1 MTAQQR
7 NAVTADPTAF
17 TSAGPALVRVPL
29 APCAPDNSRSDPPG
43 AVTSPPTVE
52 QLRARVA
59 SLLGDAVLME
69 AVMLASPSTAHTCQQ
84 PLEGL
89 SAKKLRTLAAS
100 LTAYA
105 ARMRARATPF
115 GLFAGVTLG
124 HLADAGRGE
133 IAEPA
138 HHRRV
143 VRPDASWLGEIVHH
157 VERSPEGLA
166 SLEYFTSPGVLRT
179 GNAFVLPTP
188 DARTRRISMRATPA
202 LTAAVGTA
210 AGGAP
215 GSRILEVVRAQGM
228 TKEAATGLLDALVTH
243 GCLISELRPPPHDC
257 DPLAHVLRCLQRRHL
272 CPELV
277 RELEKF
283 ATAIETYT
291 TTPVGGAAVAL
302 EHIHALADRIT
313 VSIGASVG
321 QRSPLHVDTVVQ
333 ADITLGPEVQ
343 AEAREAAGV
352 LARFATARER
362 RHLQHHLRKTSGG
375 YAVPLPEV
383 VCPPMPPRAASTHP
397 ALLTAYAEALREGR
411 TEIVL
416 DDDLLDSIA
425 PASSGE
431 PVLEMDLFTVV
442 ASPDVESLNRGDFEL
457 HIRRPAASSAGTAL
471 SRFADALGS
480 AGNAALRAIHDR
492 TDRVT
497 ASSLPESVITADITF
512 RPRQPAAENVARATL
527 TRSARICTNS
537 AVAQEPTRQDLLSP
551 HDLLLFPGPDGPQIW
566 SRSRGSRV
574 LPRAATTLNS
584 AATGPHSAHVLAAA
598 TGQNLGIAFDWGIL
612 ASAPWLPRVRR
623 RRTVYSPQTWRP
635 AADLL
640 HEGARHPAW
649 HQHFARWCRQWSVPA
664 QVMLVDGD
672 RQIPLRLDDPVDVS
686 ILQRQAQKGA
696 VTLTEGI
703 SPEHCWAR
711 SSLGSHTVEA
721 VFPMV
726 AAGPDEPVTG
736 EPAAVPPERPL
747 PPAPSLPGGGWLRAL
762 VKCPAGRQRAV
773 LRAITRDLGHQ
784 WFFTHRH
791 DGLLDIHVPVETL
804 GAGTWDRLL
813 SQLSGAVANVLP
825 DQLDDVLTI
834 STYSR
839 DAGFGSPSP
848 HPGLLEDWAV
858 TDTQCALAA
867 LDTELPDAPLL
878 SVLDLAARLTHLS
891 GTRFLAEVEPDRKG
905 FAPLRRRLLPLITGT
920 AHSGGLPRSQETD
933 RFQDFWEARAAATQ
947 AYLQRLHEPAIIA
960 RFGPLLL
967 EQHVHRLTG
976 SDKAPA
982 LLALASAAEC
992 AALSWHRAT
1001 RDAA

>member
-17 TSAGPALVRVPL
+17 ICAGPALVRVPL
-29 APCAPDNSRSDPPG
+29 APCAPDDIRSDPPNG
-43 AVTSPPTVE
+43 VTSPPTVE
-52 QLRARVA
+52 QLRGRVV

-69 AVMLASPSTAHTCQQ
+69 AVTLASPSTAHSCQQ

-115 GLFAGVTLG
+115 GLFAGVALG
-124 HLADAGRGE
+124 HLGDNGRGE

-143 VRPDASWLGEIVHH
+143 VRPDAGWLREIVHH

-166 SLEYFTSPGVLRT
+166 LLEYFTSPGVLRT
-179 GNAFVLPTP
+179 GNTFVLPTP
-188 DARTRRISMRATPA
+188 DAHIRRITMRATPA
-202 LTAAVGTA
+202 LTAAVNAA

-215 GSRILEVVRAQGM
+215 GSRILEAVRAQGM
-228 TKEAATGLLDALVTH
+228 TEAAATSLLDALVAQ
-243 GCLISELRPPPHDC
+243 GYLVSELRPPPHER
-257 DPLAHVLRCLQRRHL
+257 DPLAHVLRCLRRRNL
-272 CPELV
+272 RPELLQ
-277 RELEKF
+277 ELEEF
-283 ATAIETYT
+283 ATAVETYRT
-291 TTPVGGAAVAL
+291 APVGGAAVVL
-302 EHIHALADRIT
+302 GRVHTLADRIT
-313 VSIGASVG
+313 ASAGASAG
-321 QRSPLHVDTVVQ
+321 QRSPLHVDTVVR

-343 AEAREAAGV
+343 AEARKAASV

-362 RHLQHHLRKTSGG
+362 NHVQHHLQKISGG

-383 VCPPMPPRAASTHP
+383 VCPPLPPRVASAHP
-397 ALLTAYAEALREGR
+397 ALLNAYAEALREGR

-425 PASSGE
+425 PVPSDE
-431 PVLEMDLFTVV
+431 LILEMDLFTVV
-442 ASPDVESLNRGDFEL
+442 ASPDIESLNRGVFEL

-497 ASSLPESVITADITF
+497 ASGLPESVITADVTF
-512 RPRQPAAENVARATL
+512 RPLQAAAENVARATL

-537 AVAQEPTRQDLLSP
+537 PTTEEPARQDWLSP
-551 HDLLLFPGPDGPQIW
+551 HDLMLFPGPDGPQIW

-584 AATGPHSAHVLAAA
+584 VATGPHSAHVLAAA
-598 TGQNLGIAFDWGIL
+598 TGQNLGIAFDWGVL

-623 RRTVYSPQTWRP
+623 GRTVFSPQTWRP

-640 HEGARHPAW
+640 HEGARHPDW
-649 HQHFARWCRQWSVPA
+649 HQHFAQWRRQWSVPA

-672 RQIPLRLDDPVDVS
+672 RQIPLRLNDPVDLS

-703 SPEHCWAR
+703 SPQHCWAR

-726 AAGPDEPVTG
+726 ADVPDGPITG
-736 EPAAVPPERPL
+736 EPAVVPPERPL

-762 VKCPAGRQRAV
+762 VRCPAGRQQAL
-773 LRAITRDLGHQ
+773 LRAITRGLGDQ
-784 WFFTHRH
+784 WFFTRRH
-791 DGLLDIHVPVETL
+791 NGLLDLHVPIETL
-804 GAGTWDRLL
+804 RAGTWDRLL
-813 SQLSGAVANVLP
+813 SRLSDAVAHVLP

-848 HPGLLEDWAV
+848 HPGLLEGWAV
-858 TDTQCALAA
+858 SDTQCVLAA
-867 LDTELPDAPLL
+867 LDTEAPDAPLL

-905 FAPLRRRLLPLITGT
+905 FAPMRRRLLPLITGA
-920 AHSGGLPRSQETD
+920 AHSGGLPPSKETD
-933 RFQDFWEARAAATQ
+933 RFQHLWEARAAATQ
-947 AYLQRLHEPAIIA
+947 AYLRRLSEPAIIA
-960 RFGPLLL
+960 RFGALML
-967 EQHVHRLTG
+967 EQHVHRLTEG
-976 SDKAPA
+976 DKAPA
-982 LLALASAAEC
+982 LLALASAAEG

-1001 RDAA
+1001 REVA